1 MSGHGSMRGRGA
13 VVVGATSGI
22 GRAVA
27 EALAAE
33 GAGVVVNGR
42 DSAAV
47 DAAVAPHGA
56 PPRQGRR
63 VVEVP
68 GSAAHEAVAQHAVA
82 T

>member
-47 DAAVAPHGA
+47 DAAV
-56 PPRQGRR
+56 
-63 VVEVP
+63 
-68 GSAAHEAVAQHAVA
+68 
-82 T
+82 

>member
-42 DSAAV
+42 ASA
-47 DAAVAPHGA
+47 PGA
-56 PPRQGRR
+56 PPGAAPRR
-63 VVEVP
+63 PPPP
-68 GSAAHEAVAQHAVA
+68 G
-82 T
+82 